1 MDTKVCGG
9 GGAGG
14 EGMLG
19 FSCLY
24 LTSHNNY
31 VTPMTN
37 QLQYKQAY
45 TRFNPCVHTKENK
58 GHFIH
63 KLEDP

>member
-9 GGAGG
+9 GQGARG
-14 EGMLG
+14 
-19 FSCLY
+19 CLD
-24 LTSHNNY
+24 TSHNNY